1 MVRTAFLFVFA
12 GAAVSYQ
19 PSAKPGKFTA
29 KNQPLMAELS
39 PKEARMP
46 ENILIAIAWPYANAE
61 IHVGNITGSHLPGDI
76 VARYHRLKGNNVLMV
91 SGTDSHGT
99 PVTLAA
105 DKEGRPVEEVY
116 KKYHDGF
123 LELYQGWGITYD
135 LFTTTH
141 TENHFKVSQAIF
153 LALKENGYLYTD
165 KSMQWFSPSAK
176 RFLPDR
182 YVEGTCYICGFESA
196 RSDQCDN
203 CGNVLEPEKLINP
216 RSKEG
221 GALELRETEHFYL
234 DLSKLE
240 PNVKEYLRA
249 RQSYWRDTV
258 IGESL
263 RKIESE
269 GLKPR
274 PITRDLDWG
283 VDIPVEGWTE
293 AGKRIYVWFEA
304 VIGYLSAPIEWSQ
317 LSGNKEAWRDWW
329 VNPSAKQI
337 HFIGKDNIFFH
348 AAWWPAELM
357 GAGTQF
363 LIIFDEDEKP
373 LTLPYDV
380 PANQFMNLEGKKISG
395 SRNWAVWG
403 RDALTRFDPDALRYY
418 LTVNMPEN
426 KDSDWDWAEF
436 VARNNNEL
444 VATWGNLANRVLSFA
459 YKHWDGHVPEI
470 DVSTLRDADRN
481 LLAAIENG
489 FNTVGAEY
497 EAIRLRSAI
506 GEALKLATTV
516 NQYLDVNAP
525 WSAVKTD
532 KEGAAKTI
540 YTALKAIDSLKI
552 LFAPVLPFTSQR
564 LHEFFS
570 YETPLFGEQYTE
582 TVKDSLGEHT
592 VLRYR
597 AVERD
602 GHEASPN
609 GGIPPY
615 QWQPSELKPG
625 QKLNQPGP
633 LFKKLEDKVI
643 EEERARLGK

>member
-1 MVRTAFLFVFA
+1 
-12 GAAVSYQ
+12 
-19 PSAKPGKFTA
+19 
-29 KNQPLMAELS
+29 
-39 PKEARMP
+39 MP

-105 DKEGRPVEEVY
+105 DKEGLPVEEVY

-165 KSMQWFSPSAK
+165 KSLQWYSPSTK

-182 YVEGTCYICGFESA
+182 YVEGTCYICGFEYA

-240 PNVKEYLRA
+240 PEVKEYLRA

-329 VNPSAKQI
+329 VNPNAKQI

-357 GAGTQF
+357 GAGVEF
-363 LIIFDEDEKP
+363 LKIFDEDEKL

-403 RDALTRFDPDALRYY
+403 RDALTRYDPDALRYY

-444 VATWGNLANRVLSFA
+444 VANWGNLANRVLSFC
-459 YKHWDGHVPEI
+459 YKHWDGHVPTLGTNGQPPAP
-470 DVSTLRDADRN
+470 TLRDSDLN
-481 LLAAIENG
+481 LLATIENG
-489 FNTVGAEY
+489 FKTVGAEY
-497 EAIRLRSAI
+497 EAVRLRSAI
-506 GEALKLATTV
+506 GEALKLATAV

-532 KEGAAKTI
+532 QEGAAKTI

-552 LFAPVLPFTSQR
+552 LLAPVLPFTSQR
-564 LHEFFS
+564 LHEFFG

-592 VLRYR
+592 VLRYKP
-597 AVERD
+597 VGRD
-602 GHEASPN
+602 D
-609 GGIPPY
+609 IPPHL
-615 QWQPSELKPG
+615 WKPSELKPG

-633 LFKKLEDKVI
+633 LFKKLEENVI